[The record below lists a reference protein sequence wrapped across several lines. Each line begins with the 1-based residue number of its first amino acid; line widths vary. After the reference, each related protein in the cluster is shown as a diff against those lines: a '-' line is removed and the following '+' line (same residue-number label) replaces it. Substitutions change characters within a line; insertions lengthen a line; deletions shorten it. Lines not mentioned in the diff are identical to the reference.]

1 MYDMIIIGSGAAGL
15 AAAIYGMRARLSTI
29 IIEKQPM
36 SGGQIINTYD
46 VDNYPGL
53 PGIGGFDL
61 AMKFREHADALGAQ
75 FVTEQVQ
82 SVELSGVTKKVVTDA
97 NTYEGRTVVIATGA
111 THRKL
116 QIPGEEKLT
125 GMGVSYCATCDG
137 AFFRGKEVA
146 VIGGGDVALEDALF
160 LARGC
165 SKVYL
170 IHRRDVFRGAKALQE
185 KVFATE
191 NIEILWDTMPE
202 EIKGEQQVEAL
213 SLLNKKTK
221 ETSAILVQGVFVAVG
236 IEPNTELFS
245 GILDMD
251 ESGYIKAGE
260 DGVTSVPGVFAAG
273 DVRTKQLRQIITAAA
288 DGANA
293 VTSVERYLLS
303 VEKQA

>member
-82 SVELSGVTKKVVTDA
+82 SVELSGATKKVVTDA

-116 QIPGEEKLT
+116 QIPGEKKLT

-170 IHRRDVFRGAKALQE
+170 IHRRDTFRGAKVLQE

-191 NIEILWDTMPE
+191 NIEILWDTVPE

-213 SLLNKKTK
+213 SLSNKKTK
-221 ETSAILVQGVFVAVG
+221 ETSEISVQGVFVAVG

-260 DGVTSVPGVFAAG
+260 EGVTSMPGVFAAG
-273 DVRTKQLRQIITAAA
+273 DVRTKQLRQIVTAAA

-303 VEKQA
+303 VEK